1 MQDNHK
7 ISMLTTL
14 VRGGWRPG
22 EARTKAY
29 ATALTKRLTVGA
41 YRVGAYSMLFRDFN
55 AHTASVRGG
64 WMEAG

>member
-7 ISMLTTL
+7 ISMITTL

-29 ATALTKRLTVGA
+29 ATALTKCL
-41 YRVGAYSMLFRDFN
+41 RVGAYSMFFRDFN
-55 AHTASVRGG
+55 ADTALVRGG